1 MVTRVIIDPH
11 RRAIDGS
18 FWNQL
23 TRPLGATSVC
33 LQLEELSAQ
42 SKVRVLVKERDLYVT
57 GKTEQILWNSAG
69 YAGRLH
75 RAGVYAFEIPHHSGS
90 AKIKTILDALSDRTL
105 KSARALLNQF
115 RVELVT
121 LTSEN
126 LSQIPSFVCKVN
138 EGKIT
143 EFGRLSFIVLVR
155 EGNELGSANIKWGDV
170 KPDPQMLD
178 RLNPYLQEISKT
190 NSRANIILE
199 KMLGSDTFRERYLLL
214 QGSTS
219 FDREFTHELQ
229 HRLDFK
235 GKQLFQDQITGSIF
249 NYLLSGLL
257 DVKCERKCIEKG
269 HQELLLGEIEPYS
282 LKTPGFLFHLSD
294 EHFEFVYGKRKSE
307 VAASLLAKIISL
319 AFIPSNIA
327 IIRALKSMCGH
338 LREIEG
344 LVLNDR
350 TFSLE
355 NLDPSAV
362 KMAVKKN
369 AEGNPSEEPEDLCL
383 SVNNLLVQL
392 SASPARLKFD
402 SVSREFYI
410 AGR

>member
-11 RRAIDGS
+11 RRVMDGS

-33 LQLEELSAQ
+33 RQLQELCEH
-42 SKVRVLVKERDLYVT
+42 SKVRVLVKTGELYLT

-138 EGKIT
+138 EGKII
-143 EFGRLSFIVLVR
+143 EFGRLSLV
-155 EGNELGSANIKWGDV
+155 GDANELGDANVRWGVV

-178 RLNPYLQEISKT
+178 RLNPYLQDNSKI
-190 NSRANIILE
+190 NPRASVILE
-199 KMLGSDTFRERYLLL
+199 KMVGSDTFRERYLIL
-214 QGSTS
+214 QSSPS
-219 FDREFTHELQ
+219 FERELVHELQ
-229 HRLDFK
+229 HRLDFR

-249 NYLLSGLL
+249 SYLLAGLL
-257 DVKCERKCIEKG
+257 DIKCEIKCIEKG
-269 HQELLLGEIEPYS
+269 HREQLLRELEPHS
-282 LKTPGFLFHLSD
+282 LKTPGFLFHLSTED
-294 EHFEFVYGKRKSE
+294 FAFVYGKQKSE
-307 VAASLLAKIISL
+307 VTASLLSKIIPL
-319 AFIPSNIA
+319 AFISDLA
-327 IIRALKSMCGH
+327 ILRTLKSICSH
-338 LREIEG
+338 LRDIG
-344 LVLNDR
+344 SLKIDDIDIN
-350 TFSLE
+350 LE
-355 NLDPSAV
+355 NLEPSAI
-362 KMAVKKN
+362 KMAIKKN
-369 AEGNPSEEPEDLCL
+369 TEGNPSEEPEDLCL
-383 SVNNLLVQL
+383 SVNNLFAQL
-392 SASPARLKFD
+392 SDSPACLKFD
-402 SVSREFYI
+402 PVSREFYI
-410 AGR
+410 VGR